1 MTQKLDFQVVVSSQY
16 QLSVQQ
22 ISKANQ
28 ILYIINTRLKKTKK
42 KQKTLQHR
50 TRVFMTPQINS
61 MSESPTDQM
70 DQMQFW
76 SPNLKENLKTQTSLG
91 RILRNAPMLAFSL
104 KSMLLKHLLITATL

>member
-28 ILYIINTRLKKTKK
+28 ILDIINTRLK